1 MKKIFITIPA
11 LYIFAFVWAQVPT
24 QDPYP
29 NAPLV
34 AANINQYALYVDSVS
49 NMNQQTQTFAA
60 TSNNTTAAL
69 SINLT
74 GTLNGMHQLYI
85 KVVDVNG
92 KPSIFN
98 IGNVYMEGD
107 NLYQNVPQA
116 ATNINKYSFYIDSV
130 TNVNEQPQ
138 SFTATNNNTAA
149 PAPINLTGVT
159 TGVHQL
165 YAKVSDV
172 AGKPSVFAIGNFYM
186 DGANFYQNV
195 PAVANNIN
203 KYSFYIDSVTN
214 VNEQPQSFAATNNY
228 TAATSAISLTGVAS
242 GVHQLYAKVID
253 LIGKPSIMNIGNF
266 FMTGENFYQNIP
278 SAAVNINRYE
288 FFVDSI
294 SNVNIQPLSFA
305 AVANNITPS
314 ANINLTGVIPG
325 VHYLY
330 AKVFD
335 VNNKPSIVN
344 LGSFAME
351 QIFRY
356 ANAPLLPPSVANM
369 EYYFDT
375 DPGFGLA
382 IPITVSGT
390 STNEQLTNV
399 VITFPNSFPAG
410 IHYFH
415 VRSKQNPWSID
426 NVVPFT
432 TAGVVPLTWQ
442 FVKAELVNLTTMVS
456 WATSQ
461 EINTSKFY
469 IEHSEDG
476 INFIKV
482 GEVAAAGNSSTVSK
496 YNFLHLKPVTG
507 FNFYRIKQFDK
518 DGRFTYSEIVKVL
531 YRNNLSETI
540 IAPNPVVNVLNIV
553 EPKAVF
559 IKTVQVYDSKGALI
573 IDKIVNA
580 EIQVYSLQVVSLQ
593 KGNYIL
599 KIIYQDK
606 TKSFSFIK

>member
-1 MKKIFITIPA
+1 MKKIFLTIPA
-11 LYIFAFVWAQVPT
+11 LYIFSFVCAQAPT

-49 NMNQQTQTFAA
+49 NINQQTQTFAA

-69 SINLT
+69 SMNLAGTLT
-74 GTLNGMHQLYI
+74 GVHQVFV
-85 KVVDVNG
+85 KAVDVNG
-92 KPSIFN
+92 KPSIFSVG
-98 IGNVYMEGD
+98 IFYMEGD
-107 NLYQNVPQA
+107 NLYQNIPQA
-116 ATNINKYSFYIDSV
+116 ATNINKYSFYLDSVTNVNEQPQNFVATNNNSAAPSAISLTGVTSGVHQLYAKVYDVAGKPSVFAIGNFYMDGTNLYQNVPAVATNINKYSFYIDSV
-130 TNVNEQPQ
+130 TNVNEQLQ
-138 SFTATNNNTAA
+138 SFAATNNNTAA
-149 PAPINLTGVT
+149 P
-159 TGVHQL
+159 
-165 YAKVSDV
+165 
-172 AGKPSVFAIGNFYM
+172 
-186 DGANFYQNV
+186 
-195 PAVANNIN
+195 
-203 KYSFYIDSVTN
+203 
-214 VNEQPQSFAATNNY
+214 
-228 TAATSAISLTGVAS
+228 SAISLTGVAS

-253 LIGKPSIMNIGNF
+253 LSGKPSIINMGNF
-266 FMTGENFYQNIP
+266 FMTGENLYQNIP

-294 SNVNIQPLSFA
+294 SNVNIQPLSFV
-305 AVANNITPS
+305 AVANNISPI
-314 ANINLTGVIPG
+314 ANINLAAVSPG

-330 AKVFD
+330 ARVFD

-356 ANAPLLPPSVANM
+356 ANAPVLPPSVANM

-382 IPITVSGT
+382 IPITVSGS

-399 VITFPNSFPAG
+399 VITFPNTFPAG

-415 VRSKQNPWSID
+415 IRSKQNPWSID
-426 NVVPFT
+426 NVVPFSS
-432 TAGVVPLTWQ
+432 AGVVPLTWQ

-469 IEHSEDG
+469 IEHSADG

-518 DGRFTYSEIVKVL
+518 DGRFTYSQIVKVL
-531 YRNNLSETI
+531 YRNNLLETI

-553 EPKAVF
+553 EPKVRF

-573 IDKIVNA
+573 INKMVNA
-580 EIQVYSLQVVSLQ
+580 ETQVYSLQVISLQ

-599 KIIYQDK
+599 KINYQDK